1 MSMSPR
7 SFFTPMEAFLP
18 CSCLAS
24 FARSSYGT
32 DSYSSG
38 LSNSYF
44 PLQSLHSLDTFE
56 KASDCVRMLMRWLP
70 VVRFATWRTS
80 VNAEVI
86 SMCSSTWITITITNW
101 LQICSSTWD
110 RLVTSW
116 LHKSYLKRN
125 CINQNITIA
134 KYRAPEKTIRKHFRV
149 HSTEHGGE
157 NF

>member
-86 SMCSSTWITITITNW
+86 SMCSSTW
-101 LQICSSTWD
+101 D
-110 RLVTSW
+110 RLVT
-116 LHKSYLKRN
+116 KIKCNMEYLKRQFQIYDFN
-125 CINQNITIA
+125 HV
-134 KYRAPEKTIRKHFRV
+134 KVLKSSREHSREHSRKHIW
-149 HSTEHGGE
+149 SD
-157 NF
+157 